1 MIRNGVWK
9 MSERIRIAGADIGD
23 LHLDKPVIQGGM
35 GIGVSRSRLAGA
47 VAAEG
52 GIGVISAA
60 QIGYDSPL
68 FREKPEAAN
77 LLTLPLEIRK
87 AKAAAGG
94 KGAVAVNI
102 MSVTQL
108 YGEYVRVAAGAGA
121 DAVISGAGLPAALP
135 KYVEGTDV
143 KIAPV
148 VSSEKAA
155 ELLLRMWDRKYH
167 RTADFLIMES
177 PYSGGHQGFTR
188 EQLSDLPHTFSR
200 FEEEV
205 RHTVR
210 TKQYY
215 ELRYGKKIPLFVAGG
230 VFTAEDTV
238 HALELGADGIQ
249 AGTRFIPTEECD
261 ASMAYKQAFINAKE
275 EDVVIIDS
283 PVGMPGRAIKNP
295 FVDRMLQGRE
305 KIDWCY
311 NCLKI
316 CDPKT
321 AKYCI
326 SQALINAV
334 RGDLDNGLIFCSAR
348 VGEITRMQTVREVIN
363 ELLP

>member
-1 MIRNGVWK
+1 MNIKSLR
-9 MSERIRIAGADIGD
+9 
-23 LHLDKPVIQGGM
+23 QGHFSNNTN
-35 GIGVSRSRLAGA
+35 IRSRLAGA

-52 GIGVISAA
+52 DMGVISAA

-68 FREKPEAAN
+68 VREKLEVAN
-77 LLTLPLEIRK
+77 LQTLPLEIRK
-87 AKAAAGG
+87 AKAAASG
-94 KGAVAVNI
+94 KGAV
-102 MSVTQL
+102 
-108 YGEYVRVAAGAGA
+108 A

-200 FEEEV
+200 FEKEV

-210 TKQYY
+210 IKRYY
-215 ELRYGKKIPLFVAGG
+215 ELRYGKKLPLFVAGG

-238 HALELGADGIQ
+238 HAMELGADGIQ

-261 ASMAYKQAFINAKE
+261 ASMAYKQAFINAK
-275 EDVVIIDS
+275 
-283 PVGMPGRAIKNP
+283 
-295 FVDRMLQGRE
+295 
-305 KIDWCY
+305 
-311 NCLKI
+311 
-316 CDPKT
+316 
-321 AKYCI
+321 
-326 SQALINAV
+326 
-334 RGDLDNGLIFCSAR
+334 
-348 VGEITRMQTVREVIN
+348 
-363 ELLP
+363 